1 MKKINPETGEVVR
14 EAEDRYLVKCRV
26 YHKFQI
32 MDDESRTVKNLA
44 RNMESML
51 PIQG

>member
-1 MKKINPETGEVVR
+1 MKKINPETGEVVS
-14 EAEDRYLVKCRV
+14 EAEDRYLLKC
-26 YHKFQI
+26 HKSQI

-51 PIQG
+51 PFQG